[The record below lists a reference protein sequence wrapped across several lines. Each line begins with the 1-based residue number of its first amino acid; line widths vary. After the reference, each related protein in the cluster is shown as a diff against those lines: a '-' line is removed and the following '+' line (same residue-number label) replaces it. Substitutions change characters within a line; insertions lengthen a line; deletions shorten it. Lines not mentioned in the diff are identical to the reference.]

1 MDDDFNTARAMA
13 VLFEV
18 VREGNRHLDS
28 GEDAGPYAAA
38 FDGEVIIVTSMHGGP
53 EVARREF
60 VAKER
65 ELSYAKSLIENRG
78 PAISVHLSVRGLSAG
93 EDLVRVAAEKGAGAV
108 VIGVRRRSRV
118 GKLVFGSTAQYVI
131 LNAPCPVLTVR

>member
-1 MDDDFNTARAMA
+1 MKIMA
-13 VLFEV
+13 CFDGSNVAEEV
-18 VREGNRHLDS
+18 VRL
-28 GEDAGPYAAA
+28 AGARAAA
-38 FDGEVIIVTSMHGGP
+38 LGAELWIVTSMTGGP

-60 VAKER
+60 VARER
-65 ELSYAKSLIENRG
+65 ELNYAKSLVEETC
-78 PAISVHLSVRGLSAG
+78 PAVTVHLSIRGRSPG
-93 EDLVRVAAEKGAGAV
+93 EDLVQLAEEQGAGEV

>member
-1 MDDDFNTARAMA
+1 MKIMA
-13 VLFEV
+13 CFDGSNVAEEV
-18 VREGNRHLDS
+18 VRL
-28 GEDAGPYAAA
+28 AGVHAAA
-38 FDGEVIIVTSMHGGP
+38 FGGEVWIVTSMVGGP

-65 ELSYAKSLIENRG
+65 ELDYARSLVEG
-78 PAISVHLSVRGLSAG
+78 KCPAATVHLSIRGLPAG
-93 EDLVRVAAEKGAGAV
+93 EDLVQLAAERGVGEI

-131 LNAPCPVLTVR
+131 LSAPCPVVTVR